1 MHQGGIKV
9 FTKSISRKR
18 MTFTVGTKGTVT
30 LFDHASHISVIMDH
44 HEGKCQEYRDT
55 VVEAVADSYC
65 FLFHS
70 KSAKDPPGGPC
81 TECVKSPYLVLGQ
94 TCQECRT
101 PCGPPEAPHFA
112 ELMVDRVA
120 KTVRCPRITAAKD
133 LSKSECDL
141 FQNMSH
147 YVS

>member
-1 MHQGGIKV
+1 
-9 FTKSISRKR
+9 
-18 MTFTVGTKGTVT
+18 
-30 LFDHASHISVIMDH
+30 MDR
-44 HEGKCQEYRDT
+44 HEGEYREYRDT
-55 VVEAVADSYC
+55 VIEAIADSYC

-70 KSAKDPPGGPC
+70 KSAKDPQSGPC
-81 TECVKSPYLVLGQ
+81 SECVKSPYLVLGQ

-101 PCGPPEAPHFA
+101 PCDTPEAPHFA
-112 ELMVDRVA
+112 ELKVGRVA

-133 LSKSECDL
+133 LSRSECDL